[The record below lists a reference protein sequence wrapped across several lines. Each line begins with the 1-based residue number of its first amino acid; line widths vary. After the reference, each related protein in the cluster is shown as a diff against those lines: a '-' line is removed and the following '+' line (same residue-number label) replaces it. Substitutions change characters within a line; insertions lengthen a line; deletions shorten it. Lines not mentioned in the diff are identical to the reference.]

1 MFDSL
6 WNWIRHRT
14 KNAVLSGFADALG
27 TLDGNG
33 EDGTDAAVAA
43 LTARLKALP
52 GPKPE
57 EATADRRKKT

>member
-1 MFDSL
+1 MFESL

-52 GPKPE
+52 APAE
-57 EATADRRKKT
+57 EETTAGRKRK